1 MHSRDEDD
9 VSHPYLATLTDDG
22 HVDPVVPPAALFLA
36 TTLFSNQTLQNPLPT
51 NFTIFSGVCVSKLV
65 RGGVAKLRCPACC
78 YSAWEK
84 GRPPW
89 EVGPSLQ
96 GRVLTLKSSFREF
109 RCNC

>member
-9 VSHPYLATLTDDG
+9 RSHPYLATLTDDG

-65 RGGVAKLRCPACC
+65 RGGVAMSRVLLLRVG
-78 YSAWEK
+78 E
-84 GRPPW
+84 RPP
-89 EVGPSLQ
+89 SL
-96 GRVLTLKSSFREF
+96 GLRYRVVH
-109 RCNC
+109 